1 MQTSKTTTARSRE
14 KAKTMPY
21 DVGKV
26 REDFPILQR
35 QVNGKTIVYL
45 DNAATTQK
53 PREVIDSLVH
63 YYSEYN
69 ANIHRGIYTISE
81 EATSAHEEARAK
93 VARFINASSPEEI
106 VFLRGTTEAINLV
119 AEAWGRQNLSP
130 GDGIILSLMEHH
142 SNIVPWQLLCR
153 EKRCTLK
160 YIGITDDGHLD
171 RADYRMQLESEGAKL
186 VTISQMSNV
195 LGTINPV
202 REMIREAHKH
212 GCRVLVDAAQS
223 VPQMPV
229 DVQDLDCDF
238 LAFSGHKMCGP
249 TGIGVLYAKKEL
261 LESMQPYQGGGEM
274 IREVHMYDAS
284 WKDSPY
290 KFEAG
295 TTNIS
300 GAIGLGAAINYLN
313 RIGMR
318 KVRMHEEELTRY
330 ALDQMSGVKGISIY
344 GPQDPTQRGGVISF
358 NVGDIHA
365 HDMATLLDEDSICV
379 RSGHHCAQPL
389 VERLGVPSTTRASFY
404 LYNTIEEVDRL
415 VESLEKARK
424 VFKL

>member
-1 MQTSKTTTARSRE
+1 MQTSKTPGRTRE
-14 KAKTMPY
+14 KTRIIPY
-21 DVGKV
+21 DVDKV

-35 QVNGKTIVYL
+35 QVNGKRIVYL

-69 ANIHRGIYTISE
+69 ANIHRGIYSISE

-93 VARFINASSPEEI
+93 VARFINASSPQEI

-119 AEAWGRQNLSP
+119 AQSWGRQNIGP

-142 SNIVPWQLLCR
+142 SNIVPWQQLCR
-153 EKRCTLK
+153 EKRSTLK
-160 YIGITDDGHLD
+160 YVGISDDGHLD
-171 RADYRMQLESEGAKL
+171 RADYRAQLESGGVKL
-186 VTISQMSNV
+186 VAISQMSNV

-202 REMIREAHKH
+202 RELIREAHKH
-212 GCRVLVDAAQS
+212 GACVLVDAAQS

-249 TGIGVLYAKKEL
+249 TGIGVLYAKREL
-261 LESMQPYQGGGEM
+261 LDSMQPYQGGGEM

-284 WKDSPY
+284 WKDAPY

-313 RIGMR
+313 RLGMR
-318 KVRMHEEELTRY
+318 KVRLHEEELTRY
-330 ALDQMSGVKGISIY
+330 ALDQLSTVKGLSIY
-344 GPQDPTQRGGVISF
+344 GPTDPAQRGGVVSF
-358 NVGDIHA
+358 NVADIHA
-365 HDMATLLDEDSICV
+365 HDLATLLDEDSLCV
-379 RSGHHCAQPL
+379 RSGNHCAQPL
-389 VERLGVPSTTRASFY
+389 TERLGVPSTTRASFY
-404 LYNTIEEVDRL
+404 LYNTEEEVDRL